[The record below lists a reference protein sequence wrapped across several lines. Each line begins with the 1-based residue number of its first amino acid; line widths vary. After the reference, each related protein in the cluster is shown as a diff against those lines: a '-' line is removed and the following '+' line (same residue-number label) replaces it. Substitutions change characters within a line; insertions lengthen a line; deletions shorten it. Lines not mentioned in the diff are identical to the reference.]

1 MRRSTIIILV
11 LAVAIGGLL
20 AAWRSGSIPPRFDPL
35 APLDLSEAPNPVTA
49 IKLWL
54 MEDDSRACISVLRRA
69 GVSLKEMPDRTVTP
83 NCRLDG
89 TVMIS
94 RLSRASFNP
103 EEMRCDI
110 ALRLYLFERHD
121 IQPLAQR
128 HFGTAVNR
136 INHYG
141 SYSCRTIAGSSRMS
155 EHATGNAIDISG
167 FTLADGKTV
176 SLKRDWSA
184 AGATSYFLKDLRSRA
199 CLLFNM
205 VLSPD
210 YNEAHADHFHVDMGW
225 SMGCH

>member
-1 MRRSTIIILV
+1 MRRTTIIALL
-11 LAVAIGGLL
+11 LAVVLGGLL
-20 AAWRSGSIPPRFDPL
+20 AVWRSGSIPPRFDPL
-35 APLDLSEAPNPVTA
+35 TPLDLSEPPNPVTA

-54 MEDDSRACISVLRRA
+54 IEDDSQACISVLRRA
-69 GVSLKEMPDRTVTP
+69 GVSLKEMPARSVTP
-83 NCRLDG
+83 NCRLES
-89 TVMIS
+89 TVLVS

-110 ALRLYLFERHD
+110 ALRLYLWERHD
-121 IQPLAQR
+121 IQPLARR
-128 HFGTAVNR
+128 HFGAAVNR
-136 INHYG
+136 ISHFG

-167 FTLADGKTV
+167 FTLTNGKTV
-176 SLKRDWSA
+176 SLKRDWFVD
-184 AGATSYFLKDLRSRA
+184 GASSDFLRDLRSRA

>member
-11 LAVAIGGLL
+11 LAIAIGGLL
-20 AAWRSGSIPPRFDPL
+20 AAWRSGSIPPRYDPL
-35 APLDLSEAPNPVTA
+35 APLDLSEPPNPVTA

-54 MEDDSRACISVLRRA
+54 MEDDSQACMSVLRRA
-69 GVSLKEMPDRTVTP
+69 GVSLKEMPARNVTS
-83 NCRLDG
+83 NCTLDG

-94 RLSRASFNP
+94 RLWRASFNP

-184 AGATSYFLKDLRSRA
+184 AGASSLFLRDLRSRA